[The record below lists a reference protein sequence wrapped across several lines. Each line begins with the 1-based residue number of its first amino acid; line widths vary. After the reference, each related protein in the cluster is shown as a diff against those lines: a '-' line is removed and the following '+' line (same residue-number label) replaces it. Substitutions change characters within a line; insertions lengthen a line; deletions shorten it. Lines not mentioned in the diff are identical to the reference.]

1 MYQLRKLLNI
11 ISSRIKNK
19 MTDELTD
26 LISKMENLSPIDE
39 LNKKIQKEPTKKW
52 IKEIDISKELHFESF
67 KHYDK
72 FIKVADI
79 IEDTEINKKGDKR
92 RKTEIMF
99 KPVIEKSKWNSKAEW
114 IYIFLMDNKIIKIG
128 GTRTGLSGRCG
139 SYLCGQHVPERG
151 KSGDCSKTNAYIYNS
166 FVFYLKNKYKIEMY
180 GYELPHS
187 FLEMD
192 IFGKTTKVEAQ
203 TFHAFESRCLE
214 EYKKETGKYPILSCN
229 ADPNFK

>member
-1 MYQLRKLLNI
+1 MNLIRNFLRK
-11 ISSRIKNK
+11 ISSRHQNK
-19 MTDELTD
+19 MVDDITD

-39 LNKKIQKEPTKKW
+39 LNKKINEEPTKKW
-52 IKEIDISKELHFESF
+52 IKEIDISKELNFKDF
-67 KHYDK
+67 KHYEN
-72 FIKVADI
+72 FIKVADVI
-79 IEDTEINKKGDKR
+79 PDNEVNKNGEKR
-92 RKTEIMF
+92 RKTEILF
-99 KPVIEKSKWNSKAEW
+99 KPNIEKSKWNSKAEW
-114 IYIFLMDNKIIKIG
+114 IYIFLMDDKIIKIG

-166 FVFYLKNKYKIEMY
+166 FIFYLKNNYKIEMY

-192 IFGKTTKVEAQ
+192 IFGTKTKVEAQ